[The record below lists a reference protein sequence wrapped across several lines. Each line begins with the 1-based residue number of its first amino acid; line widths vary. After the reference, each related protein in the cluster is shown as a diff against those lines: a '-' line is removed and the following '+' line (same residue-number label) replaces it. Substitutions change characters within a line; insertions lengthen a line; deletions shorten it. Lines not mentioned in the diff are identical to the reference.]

1 MYGRTPRKVAAMA
14 PQPFGCSHVF
24 PGTKPIADFREERME
39 SNGWR
44 LPRRLAWVLGP
55 AAGVALAGSGV
66 AIAAADTGHGQA
78 SHPPRPPRAVSPP
91 SPPVPFAS
99 PTGAAVPAPVASPTG
114 IST

>member
-44 LPRRLAWVLGP
+44 LPRRLAWVLGT
-55 AAGVALAGSGV
+55 AAGGALAGSGV
-66 AIAAADTGHGQA
+66 AIAAADTGHGEA
-78 SHPPRPPRAVSPP
+78 RHPPRRPAAVSA
-91 SPPVPFAS
+91 SRTPV
-99 PTGAAVPAPVASPTG
+99 PVAS
-114 IST
+114 